1 MFSETDEGSVADQNG
16 YKPDLVDRM
25 IVYGANM
32 ITRYSEQATDF
43 CSLHSHTSCYN
54 TQFNSN
60 KCIAIWILNC
70 NIPELGAF
78 NALTS

>member
-1 MFSETDEGSVADQNG
+1 MADKNG
-16 YKPDLVDRM
+16 YEADLADRM
-25 IVYGANM
+25 IIYGANM
-32 ITRYSEQATDF
+32 VNRYSEKATDF

-78 NALTS
+78 NAPTL